1 MFKSNDMRY
10 PLYVILLA
18 PLLILSSCI
27 KDDLT
32 KPAEVTFQFKLDNE
46 QLDEKFLDF
55 QAGTMHVKEIGFEG
69 YRESGEDVF
78 FTSDFE
84 NVVVADLATGST
96 TELIKFD
103 IPQGIYDHINLSI
116 EIDKNNQETSL
127 TLNGTYNSANRG
139 NIPVRFEFEINEIL
153 NLNPKPGQGKNKIV
167 LNKEIPSTAEVL
179 ISTGFMFQVVNS
191 RMLESAEITQHQGEA
206 TIVISKDLNQH
217 IFNAVVNRLENSTRA
232 LFN

>member
-1 MFKSNDMRY
+1 MRICRC
-10 PLYVILLA
+10 LYLLA

-32 KPAEVTFQFKLDNE
+32 KPAEVTFEFRLNNEELDG
-46 QLDEKFLDF
+46 KFLEF

-84 NVVVADLATGST
+84 NVIMADLATGAT
-96 TELIKFD
+96 TELVKFD

-116 EIDKNNQETSL
+116 EIDQNNEDPSL
-127 TLNGTYNSANRG
+127 TLNGTYNSVNRG
-139 NIPVRFEFEINEIL
+139 FIPVRFEFAINEIL

-167 LNKEIPSTAEVL
+167 LNKDIPSKAEVL
-179 ISTGFMFQVVNS
+179 ISAGFMFQVVNS
-191 RMLESAEITQHQGEA
+191 RMLESAEISQQNGESM
-206 TIVISKDLNQH
+206 IVISKELNQH
-217 IFNAVVNRLENSTRA
+217 IFNAVVSRLEKSTTA